1 MSNGKYHFNQDSLSY
16 DEVKLTFKQ
25 KIFRRIVPQI
35 IAGFVIAFL
44 LFLAASYWVDS
55 SREKNMK
62 RENQQLD
69 EEFINLTQKY
79 EQLSKVLDDIKRR
92 DNNIYR
98 AIFES
103 EPPQISKEYGDAEYF
118 QKLEGLDNST
128 LINET
133 SLNIDSL
140 KIEVKKQ
147 ALNFRQLL
155 NTVKGDDKKK
165 MLSHIPAI
173 QPIENSQLQHIPYG
187 FGMKVDPVYKTPAFH
202 YGMDFAASKGTKIF
216 ATADGKVEK
225 IYKKS
230 RKFGK
235 YVKINHEFGYKTLYA
250 HMSKI
255 TVRAGQ
261 KVKRGDVIGYVGDT
275 GKSITPHI
283 HYEVHRN
290 GTPVN
295 PINFYFGDLTPKAYA
310 KLLVQLSMSGQ
321 ALD

>member
-1 MSNGKYHFNQDSLSY
+1 MSDGKYHFNPDSLSY
-16 DEVKLTFKQ
+16 DKVALSFKQ
-25 KIFRRIVPQI
+25 KIFRRVLPQI

-55 SREKNMK
+55 SREKNMR
-62 RENQQLD
+62 RENQQL
-69 EEFINLTQKY
+69 EEQFVVLTQKY
-79 EQLSKVLDDIKRR
+79 EQLNKVLDDIERR

-118 QKLEGLDNST
+118 KKLEGLENDV
-128 LINET
+128 LLRET
-133 SLNIDSL
+133 NLNIDSL
-140 KIEVKKQ
+140 KIQVREQ
-147 ALNFRQLL
+147 AVNFKQLL
-155 NTVKGDDKKK
+155 NTVKGKDKKK
-165 MLSHIPAI
+165 LLSHIPAI
-173 QPIENSQLQHIPYG
+173 QPIENNNLQHIPYG
-187 FGMKVDPVYKTPAFH
+187 FGMRIDPVYKTPAFH
-202 YGMDFAASKGTKIF
+202 YGMDFAASKETKIF
-216 ATADGKVEK
+216 ATADGKIEK

-235 YVKINHEFGYKTLYA
+235 YVKINHGFGYKTLYA

-261 KVKRGDVIGYVGDT
+261 KVKRGDVIGYVGNT

-290 GTPVN
+290 GKPVN
-295 PINFYFGDLTPKAYA
+295 PINFYFT
-310 KLLVQLSMSGQ
+310 
-321 ALD
+321 